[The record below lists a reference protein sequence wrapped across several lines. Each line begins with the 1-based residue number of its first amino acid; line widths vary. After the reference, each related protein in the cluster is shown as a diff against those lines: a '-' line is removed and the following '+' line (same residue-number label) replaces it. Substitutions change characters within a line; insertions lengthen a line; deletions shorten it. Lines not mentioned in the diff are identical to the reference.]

1 MQPDYQFHEISI
13 AEMESIDGGNPFLK
27 FAGELVK
34 HYVLGEVIH
43 AIGDFYDG
51 FNSCSCSA

>member
-1 MQPDYQFHEISI
+1 MQPNSYFQEISL
-13 AEMESIDGGNPFLK
+13 AEMEDIDGGNPLAK

-51 FNSCSCSA
+51 FTSCSCSA